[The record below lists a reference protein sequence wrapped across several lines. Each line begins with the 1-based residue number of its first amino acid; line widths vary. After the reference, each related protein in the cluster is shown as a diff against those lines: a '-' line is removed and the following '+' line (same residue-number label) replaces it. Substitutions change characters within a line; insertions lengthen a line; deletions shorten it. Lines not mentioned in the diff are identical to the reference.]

1 MSLKTTLSKHLS
13 PELLQQV
20 EDALGDDFDFD
31 LVPRSR
37 LNKVIGQRNDARA
50 ALAAATQAASSSTND
65 DDDDDDDDDDEGS
78 AGKKGTQT
86 TGITKKELDRLTK
99 QMQKEKDDAVKS
111 VKIQYAALDKLRE
124 AGALDAELCYGLL
137 DKEKITFNDKNE
149 VTGIDD
155 QVVELQKGKPF
166 LFGSEENVPGGTGKY
181 GRGPG
186 SSLEQAISGVFANYG
201 IQPIENNK

>member
-37 LNKVIGQRNDARA
+37 LNKVIGQRNDARE
-50 ALAAATQAASSSTND
+50 ALAAATQAAGSSTNN
-65 DDDDDDDDDDEGS
+65 DDDDDDDDEGS

-86 TGITKKELDRLTK
+86 TGITQKELNRLTK

-149 VTGIDD
+149 ITGIDD
-155 QVVELQKGKPF
+155 QVVELQKGKSF
-166 LFGSEENVPGGTGKY
+166 LFGSKENVPGGTGKD
-181 GRGPG
+181 GGGSG
-186 SSLEQAISGVFANYG
+186 SSLDQAISGVFANYG